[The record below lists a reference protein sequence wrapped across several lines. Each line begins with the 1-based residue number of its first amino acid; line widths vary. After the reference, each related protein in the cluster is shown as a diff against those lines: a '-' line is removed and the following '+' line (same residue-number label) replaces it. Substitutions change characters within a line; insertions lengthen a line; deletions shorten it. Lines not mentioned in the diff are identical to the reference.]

1 MSSRSHAYSPADVLN
16 APFTLLPEL
25 HVSLDGLLQV
35 QDRGVLY
42 YNHSC
47 NKGQTREDLTATAS
61 DGRRGTPEALSSLVS
76 DRGSSSGRVGLWLPP
91 TPWTWPLAIPLPS
104 PCGSAACMA

>member
-47 NKGQTREDLTATAS
+47 NKDK
-61 DGRRGTPEALSSLVS
+61 
-76 DRGSSSGRVGLWLPP
+76 
-91 TPWTWPLAIPLPS
+91 
-104 PCGSAACMA
+104 